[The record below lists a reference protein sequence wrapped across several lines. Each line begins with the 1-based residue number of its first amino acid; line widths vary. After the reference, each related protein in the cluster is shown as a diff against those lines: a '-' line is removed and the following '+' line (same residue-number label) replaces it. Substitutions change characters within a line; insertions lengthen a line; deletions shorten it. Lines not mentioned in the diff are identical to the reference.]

1 MGELIERSKLSK
13 LVWSQY
19 KENSDYFAQKY
30 KKSDDEV
37 TSIPISK
44 IEMGGF
50 YFLHYRDSSNWMQY
64 SPVFTV
70 SFKKVNNILILYAIN
85 LNFIPIDIRV
95 EFFDKFMDER
105 NFEKDLP
112 LKVDFKGVYDEL
124 MKYGFEYALMEFV
137 LNNVLL
143 THKINM
149 NSVPRFL
156 YSGHPLNKYD
166 PKKLG
171 EIQMAKKKD
180 RSKRHQEMAK
190 LMMTDLI
197 EINEE
202 ISETFDVLK
211 NHVQRIRNNIKNL

>member
-1 MGELIERSKLSK
+1 MGELLERSKLSK

-30 KKSDDEV
+30 EKSDDEV

-105 NFEKDLP
+105 NFDKDLP

-124 MKYGFEYALMEFV
+124 MRYGFEYGLMEFV
-137 LNNVLL
+137 LNNVLFV
-143 THKINM
+143 HKINM

-180 RSKRHQEMAK
+180 RSKRHQEMTK

-211 NHVQRIRNNIKNL
+211 NHVQRIRNNIKKL

>member
-1 MGELIERSKLSK
+1 MGELLERSKLSK

-30 KKSDDEV
+30 EKSDDEV

-105 NFEKDLP
+105 NFDKDLP

-124 MKYGFEYALMEFV
+124 MRYGFEYGLMEFV
-137 LNNVLL
+137 LNNVLFV
-143 THKINM
+143 HKINM

-180 RSKRHQEMAK
+180 RSKRHQEMTK

-197 EINEE
+197 EINED
-202 ISETFDVLK
+202 ISETFNVLK
-211 NHVQRIRNNIKNL
+211 NHVQRIRNNIKKL

>member
-1 MGELIERSKLSK
+1 MGELLERSKLSK

-19 KENSDYFAQKY
+19 KENSDYFAEKY
-30 KKSDDEV
+30 EKSDDEV

-70 SFKKVNNILILYAIN
+70 SFKKVSNILILYAIN

-105 NFEKDLP
+105 NFDKDLP

-124 MKYGFEYALMEFV
+124 MRYGFEYGLMEFV
-137 LNNVLL
+137 LNNVLFV
-143 THKINM
+143 HKINM

-180 RSKRHQEMAK
+180 RSKRHQEMTK

-211 NHVQRIRNNIKNL
+211 NHVQRIRNNIKKL

>member
-1 MGELIERSKLSK
+1 MGELLERSKLSK

-30 KKSDDEV
+30 EKSDDEV

-105 NFEKDLP
+105 NFDKDLP

-124 MKYGFEYALMEFV
+124 MRYGFEYGLMEFV
-137 LNNVLL
+137 LNNVLFV
-143 THKINM
+143 HKINM

-180 RSKRHQEMAK
+180 RSKRHQEMTK

-197 EINEE
+197 EINED

-211 NHVQRIRNNIKNL
+211 NHVQRIRNNIKKL